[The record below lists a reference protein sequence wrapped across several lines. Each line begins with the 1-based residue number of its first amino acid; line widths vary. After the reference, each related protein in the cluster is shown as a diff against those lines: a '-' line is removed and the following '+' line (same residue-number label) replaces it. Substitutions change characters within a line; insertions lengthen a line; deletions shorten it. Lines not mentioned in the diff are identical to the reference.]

1 MSAAMSPEI
10 SVVVPVFDEE
20 GNVAALAREIAAA
33 FAGRDYEMIFV
44 DDRSRDGTLQAL
56 QALKAELP
64 RLRVLSHASNA
75 GQSRAVRSGVLAARG
90 SIIVTLDGD
99 GQNDPADAP
108 RLVDRLKAGGPD
120 LGLVG
125 GRRARRRDTLS
136 KRLASR
142 FGNGVRNWLLKDEA
156 TDTGCGLKVFRRE
169 TFLAFPYFDHIHRFL
184 PAMTQREGLRA
195 EYEDVNHRPRGAGV
209 SKYSNLRRALVSV
222 SDLMGVMW
230 LQRRARRPGAVTES

>member
-1 MSAAMSPEI
+1 MSPEI

-33 FAGRDYEMIFV
+33 FEGRDYEMVFV
-44 DDRSRDGTLQAL
+44 DDRSRDATLKVL
-56 QALKAELP
+56 QDLKAELP
-64 RLRVLSHASNA
+64 RLRVLSHARNA
-75 GQSRAVRSGVLAARG
+75 GQSRAVRSGVMASRG

-108 RLVDRLKAGGPD
+108 RLVDRLKAGGPE

-125 GRRARRRDTLS
+125 GCRAKRKDTLS

-142 FGNGVRNWLLKDEA
+142 FGNKVRNWLLRDDA

-169 TFLAFPYFDHIHRFL
+169 VFLAFPYFDHIHRFL
-184 PAMTQREGLRA
+184 PAMTRRDGLRA

-209 SKYSNLRRALVSV
+209 SKYSNLKRAMVSV

-230 LQRRARRPGAVTES
+230 LQRRARNPGTVSEA

>member
-1 MSAAMSPEI
+1 MSPEI
-10 SVVVPVFDEE
+10 SIVVPVFDEE
-20 GNVAALAREIAAA
+20 GNVAALAREIADA
-33 FAGRDYEMIFV
+33 FAGRDYEMIFI
-44 DDRSRDGTLQAL
+44 DDRSRDATLQVL
-56 QALKAELP
+56 QGLKAELP
-64 RLRVLSHASNA
+64 RLRVLSHAKNA
-75 GQSRAVRSGVLAARG
+75 GQSRAVRSGVIGARG

-125 GRRARRRDTLS
+125 GCRAKRKDTLS

-142 FGNGVRNWLLKDEA
+142 MGNRVRNWLLKDEA

-169 TFLAFPYFDHIHRFL
+169 VFLAFPYFDHLHRFL
-184 PAMTQREGLRA
+184 PALTRREGLRA
-195 EYEDVNHRPRGAGV
+195 EYEDVNHRPRGTGV

-222 SDLMGVMW
+222 SDLMGVIW
-230 LQRRARRPGAVTES
+230 LQRRARNPGQVSEA